1 MEYKDYYKT
10 LGLKR
15 DATPDEIKKSYR
27 KLARKYH
34 PDVSKE
40 DNAEAQFKQVAE
52 AYEVLR
58 DPEKRTAYDQF
69 GSDWK
74 AGQDF
79 RPPPNRGQGAEFHGG
94 GFTGSNTGD
103 FSDFFENI
111 FGRDNGY
118 SKQRRGGFDSRGE
131 DAHTQILIDIEDA
144 FHGSNPTITFTQTQ
158 RGADGRPVVTERTLS
173 VRIPKGVRQGQHIR
187 LAKQG
192 SRGIGQGE
200 AGDLFLEIAFKHH
213 RYYSVEGLDVY
224 LKLPI
229 APWEAALGAKI
240 EAPTPTGPVNLKI
253 PPNSKN
259 GDKLR
264 LKKRG
269 IPAKAPGDLIVI
281 LDIVLPQANSD
292 KVKKAYQD
300 FNDAADFNP
309 RESIGGKK

>member
-15 DATPDEIKKSYR
+15 DASPDEIKKSYR

-40 DNAEAQFKQVAE
+40 DNAEAQFKQVSE

-58 DPEKRTAYDQF
+58 DPEKRSAYDQF
-69 GSDWK
+69 GNDWK

-79 RPPPNRGQGAEFHGG
+79 RPPPNSGRGAEFHGG
-94 GFTGSNTGD
+94 GFTNRDAGD
-103 FSDFFENI
+103 FSEFFENI
-111 FGRDNGY
+111 FGQEHGH
-118 SKQRRGGFDSRGE
+118 SQQRQGGFNLRGE
-131 DAHTQILIDIEDA
+131 DAHTRILIDIEDA
-144 FHGSNPTITFTQTQ
+144 FLGSNPTITFTQTQ
-158 RGADGRPVVTERTLS
+158 GDAHGRPVVTERTLS

-192 SRGIGQGE
+192 SPGIGQGE
-200 AGDLFLEIAFKHH
+200 AGDLFLEIAFKPH
-213 RYYSVEGLDVY
+213 RYYSAEGLDVY
-224 LKLPI
+224 LKLPV
-229 APWEAALGAKI
+229 APWEAALGATI
-240 EAPTPTGPVNLKI
+240 QAPTPIGPVKLKI

-259 GDKLR
+259 GAKLK

-281 LDIVLPQANSD
+281 IDVVLPQANTE

-300 FNDAADFNP
+300 FQDTANFNP
-309 RESIGGKK
+309 RESIGGK

>member
-15 DATPDEIKKSYR
+15 DATADEIKRSYR

-40 DNAEAQFKQVAE
+40 DNAEAQFKQVSE

-79 RPPPNRGQGAEFHGG
+79 RPPPNNGQRSQYHGG
-94 GFTGSNTGD
+94 GFTGAESGD

-111 FGRDNGY
+111 FGGDNRYANQGF
-118 SKQRRGGFDSRGE
+118 GGGRSRGE
-131 DAHTQILIDIEDA
+131 DSHTKIAIDIEDA
-144 FHGSNPTITFTQTQ
+144 FLGSNRTITFTQTKI
-158 RGADGRPVVTERTLS
+158 GADGRPVADKRTLN
-173 VRIPKGVRQGQHIR
+173 VRIPKGVQQGQNIR

-192 SRGIGQGE
+192 GAAPGQGE
-200 AGDLFLEIAFKHH
+200 AGDLYLEIEFKSHP
-213 RYYSVEGLDVY
+213 YYSVEGCDVY
-224 LKLPI
+224 LKLPV

-240 EAPTPTGPVNLKI
+240 EAPTPNGPVNLSV
-253 PPNSKN
+253 PANSKN
-259 GDKLR
+259 GAKLR
-264 LKKRG
+264 LKGRG
-269 IPAKAPGDLIVI
+269 IPAKTPGDLFAVVDII
-281 LDIVLPQANSD
+281 LPSATTAEA
-292 KVKKAYQD
+292 KKAYQD
-300 FNDAADFNP
+300 FSQAVNFNP
-309 RESIGGKK
+309 RKSMGGK

>member
-15 DATPDEIKKSYR
+15 DAAADEIKKSYR

-40 DNAEAQFKQVAE
+40 DKPEEKFKQVSE

-58 DPEKRTAYDQF
+58 DPEKRAAYDQF
-69 GSDWK
+69 GSNWK

-79 RPPPNRGQGAEFHGG
+79 RPPPDRGQSSEFHGG
-94 GFTGSNTGD
+94 GFTSRDTGG
-103 FSDFFENI
+103 FSDFFESI
-111 FGRDNGY
+111 FGRDNVQ
-118 SKQRRGGFDSRGE
+118 SKQRHDGFGSRGE
-131 DAHTQILIDIEDA
+131 DAHAKILIDIEDA
-144 FHGSNPTITFTQTQ
+144 FLGSSRTITFMQTQ
-158 RGADGRPVVTERTLS
+158 GGADGRPIATERTLS

-192 SRGIGQGE
+192 SSGMGQDD
-200 AGDLFLEIAFKHH
+200 AGDLYLEIAFKPHQ
-213 RYYSVEGLDVY
+213 YYSVEGVDVY

-240 EAPTPTGPVNLKI
+240 QAPTPAGLVSLKV

-259 GDKLR
+259 GDKLK
-264 LKKRG
+264 LSKRG
-269 IPAKAPGDLIVI
+269 IPAKTPGDLIVI
-281 LDIVLPQANSD
+281 LDIVLPQADTD
-292 KVKKAYQD
+292 KVKMAYQD
-300 FNDAADFNP
+300 FNDAVKFNP
-309 RESIGGKK
+309 RESIGGK